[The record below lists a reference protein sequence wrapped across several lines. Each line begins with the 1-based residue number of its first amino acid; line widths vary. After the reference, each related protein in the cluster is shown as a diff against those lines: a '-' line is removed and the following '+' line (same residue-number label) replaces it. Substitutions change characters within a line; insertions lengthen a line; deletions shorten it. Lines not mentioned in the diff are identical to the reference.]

1 MAPFKVLYVQSHR
14 TPLSS
19 SQKKPE
25 KSKIIRPDLVV
36 ETEEKV
42 KVIQEKSQA
51 AQYLIRKES
60 PYNSKLIIMSTFGI
74 TSQGYTHFP
83 HLAYLSE
90 SRDKILFKG
99 GRL

>member
-1 MAPFKVLYVQSHR
+1 MAPFKVLYVQSRR

-42 KVIQEKSQA
+42 KVIQEN
-51 AQYLIRKES
+51 L
-60 PYNSKLIIMSTFGI
+60 KLHNI
-74 TSQGYTHFP
+74 
-83 HLAYLSE
+83 
-90 SRDKILFKG
+90 
-99 GRL
+99 

>member
-42 KVIQEKSQA
+42 KVIQEN
-51 AQYLIRKES
+51 L
-60 PYNSKLIIMSTFGI
+60 KLHNI
-74 TSQGYTHFP
+74 
-83 HLAYLSE
+83 
-90 SRDKILFKG
+90 
-99 GRL
+99 